1 MPIRSDE
8 YNGVSVLTIEGDLA
22 GDAVLDAQRLL
33 HGPVMRNLV
42 FDLNDCG
49 FIDSAGL
56 ELLSR
61 TRRRCDEAGCRIE
74 LARVGP
80 NCRKI
85 LELTRL
91 AGRFDCH
98 VDLARALAAAR

>member
-1 MPIRSDE
+1 
-8 YNGVSVLTIEGDLA
+8 VEGDFS
-22 GDAVLDAQRLL
+22 GDTVSDAQRLL
-33 HGPVMRNLV
+33 DRPGSGIV
-42 FDLNDCG
+42 FDLAECK

-61 TRRRCDEAGCRIE
+61 IRRRCGEAGIRVE

-85 LELTRL
+85 LEITRL
-91 AGRFDCH
+91 AARFDCH